1 MSKLS
6 LKGRFLFITG
16 LLTLICVLTNVFSL
30 FELKSQN
37 TVTSEIAETWLP
49 IVGKT
54 ADININVVTYRKLEF
69 NLLATQSTDERKL
82 VIDEMD
88 SLMGN
93 IAIYSKVLDP
103 LITSDN
109 LRKSYDE
116 FLKSWDEY
124 QAESDKFKAALDK
137 EDTALAEKI
146 LQDTSAKHY
155 DEAYKALKALTDESY
170 MVGVNKSESAA
181 KLFKVTFYA
190 IIGVTAFFVL
200 LGLITSVLNI
210 RSVQNSLRGVADGL
224 DSSAQIVESRTQGLV
239 KSSDSISSNTTST
252 AAALEEI
259 VATMEDLSQTVR
271 KNSESSTQAAQI
283 SKDGQQAVSHG
294 QDKIHSLIT
303 VMSEISTN
311 SKKITEILD
320 MIDDIAF
327 QTNLLALN
335 AAVEAARAGEQGKGF
350 AVVADAVRALAQ
362 KSAEAAKEISG
373 LINEA
378 NTKSHTGVELAADS
392 EKSLKAIVEN
402 TNRVFQLIQEVA
414 QGSQEQSHGID
425 QVKTALTS
433 IDESLQGVAA
443 SMGNV
448 TSASEDMQ
456 SQAQELGVMMSQ
468 LHVLVGEK
476 SKPTEETQNNTE
488 DTSSSAA

>member
-1 MSKLS
+1 M
-6 LKGRFLFITG
+6 
-16 LLTLICVLTNVFSL
+16 LTNAFSL

-93 IAIYSKVLDP
+93 ITIYSKVLDP
-103 LITSDN
+103 LLTTDA

-116 FLKSWDEY
+116 FLAAWDNY
-124 QAESDKFKAALDK
+124 QTESEKFKAALDK

-155 DEAYKALKALTDESY
+155 EAAYKALKALTDASY
-170 MVGVNKSESAA
+170 MMGVEKSESAA
-181 KLFKVTFYA
+181 KLFKITFYA
-190 IIGVTAFFVL
+190 IIGVTSFFLL
-200 LGLITSVLNI
+200 LGLLTSILNI
-210 RSVQNSLRGVADGL
+210 RSVQASLRSVADGL
-224 DSSAQIVESRTQGLV
+224 DSSSHVVGSRTQGLA
-239 KSSDSISSNTTST
+239 KSSESISSNTTST

-259 VATMEDLSQTVR
+259 VATMEDLTQTVR
-271 KNSESSTQAAQI
+271 KNSDSSTEAARI
-283 SKDGQQAVSHG
+283 SKDGQDAVLHG
-294 QDKIHSLIT
+294 QQKIHSLIN

-311 SKKITEILD
+311 SKKITEILV

-378 NTKSHTGVELAADS
+378 NTKSHTGVGLAADS

-414 QGSQEQSHGID
+414 QGSQEQSHGIE
-425 QVKTALTS
+425 QVKQALTS

-443 SMGNV
+443 SMGHV

-456 SQAQELGVMMSQ
+456 TQAQELGSMMSQ

-476 SKPTEETQNNTE
+476 NKPNVENENNTE
-488 DTSSSAA
+488 EEHSSAA